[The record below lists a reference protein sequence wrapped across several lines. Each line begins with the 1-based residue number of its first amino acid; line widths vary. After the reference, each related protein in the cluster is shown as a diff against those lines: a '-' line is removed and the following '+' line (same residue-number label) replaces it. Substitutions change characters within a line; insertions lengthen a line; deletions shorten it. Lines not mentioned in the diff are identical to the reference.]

1 MRRPMSEPAELAVL
15 EGLRAKA
22 LPIPMDLA
30 ARRRW
35 AEGFNEFL
43 RAGHFGARLDL
54 EDETV
59 ARLSIDR
66 IEAHHLGGMGTS
78 VVNGMIIAGL
88 FDAALGV
95 AGLVQFPGRRAG
107 TVDLSIKLMRPS
119 RGPITVYAVATK
131 ANDRLAFAQSEL
143 FSDGEYCATA
153 SGMVAVSG
161 RAAASPED
169 GAGV

>member
-1 MRRPMSEPAELAVL
+1 MNEVSEAALVA
-15 EGLRAKA
+15 GLRAKA
-22 LPIPMDLA
+22 LPIPMDA
-30 ARRRW
+30 EARRTW
-35 AEGFNEFL
+35 AAHFNEFL
-43 RAGHFGARLDL
+43 DRGYFGARLDL
-54 EDETV
+54 EDTAV
-59 ARLSIDR
+59 ARLRLER
-66 IEAHHLGGMGTS
+66 IEAHHLGGMGTN

-95 AGLVQFPGRRAG
+95 AGLAQFPGRRAG

-153 SGMVAVSG
+153 SGMVVVSG
-161 RAAASPED
+161 RAAVSRDD